1 MKMNRRR
8 NKEEMRKL
16 VAQWKTSELT
26 RKEFSQQ
33 NNIAETKLGYWQK
46 KFKKTETPKQFI
58 PLIVQEGEKHDNNIP
73 LEIHYPNGVKIKL
86 LQKLDIPTIKGFVT
100 LI

>member
-16 VAQWKTSELT
+16 VSQWKTSELT

-58 PLIVQEGEKHDNNIP
+58 PLVVREKEYDINIP
-73 LEIHYPNGVKIKL
+73 LEIHYPNGVKIKS
-86 LQKLDIPTIKGFVT
+86 LQKLDIPTIKELVT
-100 LI
+100 II

>member
-1 MKMNRRR
+1 MNRES
-8 NKEEMRKL
+8 NKEEMCKL
-16 VAQWKTSELT
+16 VVQWQTSKLT

-58 PLIVQEGEKHDNNIP
+58 PLVVQEEEHEVNIP
-73 LEIHYPNGVKIKL
+73 IEIYYPNGVKIKS
-86 LQKLDIPTIKGFVT
+86 LQKLDLSTIKGLVT

>member
-1 MKMNRRR
+1 MKMNRRK

-58 PLIVQEGEKHDNNIP
+58 PLVVQEKYHDINIP
-73 LEIHYPNGVKIKL
+73 LEIHYPNGVKIKS
-86 LQKLDIPTIKGFVT
+86 LQKLDIRTIKELVT
-100 LI
+100 II